1 MPNDKIIVELAG
13 GHGVG
18 KSTIAPLLAK
28 RLREH
33 FGSRLVAAMPEIGVV
48 WQRRKWSRWK
58 RRCWLASHPK
68 FLMLAM
74 RTGLAREWLQ
84 VYSTLG
90 LARRSLQKGCRIALI
105 DQGLLRIARYPRE
118 IETFPKKYLPNLVI
132 QLTADP
138 ATVAL
143 RRLLRDKKIHSLQR
157 GIARETHGCEIR
169 GELEG
174 LPTHLVEQGMRAYAK
189 KFCDPPLDEKN
200 RSKTLR
206 EPQPGSS
213 ALQKRA
219 WTLRTGC
226 YGEPSF
232 ARNTGRNHRQFAQSN
247 FGELCEGVFS
257 EDCFSVAQARSVTF
271 DPINPFNERIRS
283 RP

>member
-18 KSTIAPLLAK
+18 KSTIAPLLAE

-74 RTGLAREWLQ
+74 RSGLTREWLQ

-174 LPTHLVEQGMRAYAK
+174 LPTHLVKQGMRAYAK
-189 KFCDPPLDEKN
+189 KFCDPPLDEETVLKLCVN
-200 RSKTLR
+200 PGQAVRPSKKERGRCEPDVMESLRLRGTQVETIDNSHDQTL
-206 EPQPGSS
+206 ESCVK
-213 ALQKRA
+213 ACFQKI
-219 WTLRTGC
+219 
-226 YGEPSF
+226 
-232 ARNTGRNHRQFAQSN
+232 
-247 FGELCEGVFS
+247 V
-257 EDCFSVAQARSVTF
+257 
-271 DPINPFNERIRS
+271 S
-283 RP
+283 RLPKPEV